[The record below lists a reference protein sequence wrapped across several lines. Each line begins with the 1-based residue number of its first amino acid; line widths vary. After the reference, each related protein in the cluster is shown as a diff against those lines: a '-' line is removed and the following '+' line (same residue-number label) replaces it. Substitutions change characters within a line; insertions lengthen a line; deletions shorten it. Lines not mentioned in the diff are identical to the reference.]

1 MKRLYAPLK
10 NWAKK
15 PLFRAALFCLLVPLV
30 LFCSRKPLL
39 RGMYAYLDVSENSAF
54 RHAVY
59 AVVLSGN
66 ARERAAT
73 AAALYRQGQIDT
85 LICTGA
91 NVSADLRIIG
101 RNETEGELSRQVLL
115 QNGVDS
121 TRILLQNRGSST
133 IEEMQIIAGF
143 LEKRPGSLVI
153 ITSSAHTRRMWRL
166 RKKMLPRDRDIY
178 CFGVPSDRY
187 DARNWWNSE
196 EGLIAVNTEWQ
207 KLLYYCWKY

>member
-15 PLFRAALFCLLVPLV
+15 PLFRAILFGLLVPLI
-30 LFCSRKPLL
+30 LFCFRKPLL
-39 RGMYAYLDVSENSAF
+39 RGMYAYLDVSENPAF
-54 RHAVY
+54 QHAVY

-66 ARERAAT
+66 APERAAT

-91 NVSADLRIIG
+91 NVSADLAIIG

-115 QNGVDS
+115 QKGVDS
-121 TRILLQNRGSST
+121 SRILLQNRGSST
-133 IEEMQIIAGF
+133 LEEMQLIAAF
-143 LEKRPGSLVI
+143 LAKRPGSLVI
-153 ITSSAHTRRMWRL
+153 ITSSAHTRRVWRL

-178 CFGVPSDRY
+178 CFGVPSGRY

-207 KLLYYCWKY
+207 KLLYYYWKY